1 MTLVHRSAIAILVAA
16 LAFVL
21 ARVADA
27 RDLFILSAGGVADS
41 GHDAAG
47 LIDDALSHEGAFSA
61 LGLQPS
67 YDASLEYVG
76 IADAIHLQAS
86 AFGTNVVLS
95 IPSTGFRKTF
105 AGATPDAVQ
114 DQVKDFLEGP
124 GAHQLA
130 RFLKRTNSRTP
141 LAVLDGNPRSTTA
154 LFARGAFDRF
164 GIEPLRS
171 RQSYAEEQLAKFGH
185 FDLSVA
191 GGGGAIDA
199 DPYDSLYV
207 AEGAVTLGGDFEPG
221 VGVYLSALGQ
231 YRNFDGAQVYDAGLE
246 LAVPLLLVR
255 AEGKD
260 DPMRWTVT
268 PVVQAGGGASREML
282 AGGFMVG
289 GGAVS
294 SFGWSLGPLELTI
307 ADEFLYYSGVPLG
320 EIGGVR
326 IDAEID
332 QWITRNGVKMAL
344 YPFRHDWLSLEGGA
358 KLTHFLGSN
367 AAVDSFATPF
377 VGIGVKAF
385 DRVRLRV
392 SWEAD
397 FGEHGYAV
405 YTGRA
410 HVGFEF

>member
-1 MTLVHRSAIAILVAA
+1 MTLVHRAAAAIALAA
-16 LAFVL
+16 GLSAP
-21 ARVADA
+21 AAG
-27 RDLFILSAGGVADS
+27 RDLFVLQAGGVSDS

-47 LIDDALSHEGAFSA
+47 LIEDALSHEGAFAA
-61 LGLQPS
+61 LTLQPS
-67 YDASLEYVG
+67 YGASLEYLG
-76 IADAIHLQAS
+76 NPGAITMQAS
-86 AFGTNVVLS
+86 NFGTQVVLG
-95 IPSTGFRKTF
+95 IPSTGFSKTF
-105 AGATPDAVQ
+105 TGATPHAVQ
-114 DQVKDFLEGP
+114 DQVEDFFEGA
-124 GAHQLA
+124 GAHELA
-130 RFLKRTNSRTP
+130 RFLKKTNARTP

-171 RQSYAEEQLAKFGH
+171 RQTYAEERVASFGH
-185 FDLSVA
+185 FDLSVS

-207 AEGAVTLGGDFEPG
+207 GEGAITLGGDFEPG

-231 YRNFDGAQVYDAGLE
+231 YRNYDGARVYDAGIE
-246 LAVPLLLVR
+246 LGVPLLLVR
-255 AEGKD
+255 AEGRD
-260 DPMRWTVT
+260 DPMRWTIT
-268 PVVQAGGGASREML
+268 PVVQAGGGASRDLL

-294 SFGWSLGPLELTI
+294 SFGWNLGPLELTV
-307 ADEFLYYSGVPLG
+307 ADEFVYYGGVPLG

-326 IDAEID
+326 IDTEID
-332 QWITRNGVKMAL
+332 QWLTRNGVKMAV
-344 YPFRHDWLSLEGGA
+344 YPFRNDTLSIEGGA
-358 KLTHFLGSN
+358 KLTHFLAAR

-377 VGIGVKAF
+377 VGVAVKAF
-385 DRVRLRV
+385 DLVRLSL

-410 HVGFEF
+410 HVGCEF